1 METRGHHSVT
11 CPPVRG
17 DLQPDWTPQ
26 SAAGTAHT
34 LPAGVECG
42 QETTLL
48 LKHTLFRNSVIILLY
63 INYSNKNNNNNNKIK

>member
-1 METRGHHSVT
+1 MVTRGHHSAT

-34 LPAGVECG
+34 PPAGVECG
-42 QETTLL
+42 QGDNTL
-48 LKHTLFRNSVIILLY
+48 
-63 INYSNKNNNNNNKIK
+63 INAHLVHKFSHLIVYQ